1 MESPKFSLNAFILVV
16 ILFSALTF
24 FVTVKL
30 TGMADR
36 TPVNQFTPIE
46 GTELSIRYSSLEE
59 NGIYSGSENV
69 NTLLLAGNF
78 GTDWGAA
85 AVDAQLYLNEYRTTD
100 LGVMLCDVVRVDTE
114 SFEKT
119 VLLRNAILRGRCASG
134 ELVCV
139 NGALL
144 PANLP
149 EQNALC
155 RLYCCTDAGISPSAE
170 QAAVLYLDPATGA
183 VLGTVPDPNAMGDG
197 FEARYLDR
205 TRGEVLP

>member
-36 TPVNQFTPIE
+36 TPVNRFTPIE
-46 GTELSIRYSSLEE
+46 GTELSIRYSSLEP

-69 NTLLLAGNF
+69 NTLRLAGNF

-85 AVDAQLYLNEYRTTD
+85 AVDSQLYLNEYRTTD
-100 LGVMLCDVVRVDTE
+100 LGIMLCDVVRVDTE
-114 SFEKT
+114 TFEKT
-119 VLLRNAILRGRCASG
+119 ILLRNAILRGRCVSG

-139 NGALL
+139 TGALL

-155 RLYCCTDAGISPSAE
+155 RLYCVDSGVSPSAE
-170 QAAVLYLDPATGA
+170 RAAVAYLDPVDGSLIGVVQDA
-183 VLGTVPDPNAMGDG
+183 NAMGEG
-197 FEARYLDR
+197 FDARYLDR